1 MGDLTALNNNQTF
14 ATLWVNLLMISQR
27 DLAEIIGSEI
37 TGVGINP
44 ASVSIEFSRG
54 CRDSGSG
61 WILIQCGF
69 SLQHSEGESIG
80 NGSSP
85 QSSTCLHRCVHKIVV
100 DANFDEHKVLTL
112 VLDSDLIVRVVPELD
127 GLESYVLHTSQGI
140 VPIIAV

>member
-1 MGDLTALNNNQTF
+1 
-14 ATLWVNLLMISQR
+14 MISKR

-44 ASVSIEFSRG
+44 ASVSMEFGRG

-69 SLQHSEGESIG
+69 SLQHSEDEIIG
-80 NGSSP
+80 DASSP
-85 QSSTCLHRCVHKIVV
+85 QSSGSLQRCLNQLVV
-100 DANFDEHKVLTL
+100 DANFDEQKVLTL
-112 VLDSDLIVRVVPELD
+112 TLESDLIVRIVPDVD

-140 VPIIAV
+140 VPVIAVDLYPTKVS